1 MLYGT
6 AYFESFN
13 AAYAY
18 YKLYGFN
25 KVDVQLKLK
34 EKEIF
39 IGKPELKEDE
49 FLSVNT
55 SEGRYI
61 IIYPDWFEM
70 QVKLEGEWKSV
81 KPSDSEKPYRFN
93 TRLEAETSLKMCYPD
108 QCLIEGNTEVR
119 VKPFYC

>member
-1 MLYGT
+1 MMVGT
-6 AYFESFN
+6 AYFKSFN

-18 YKLYGFN
+18 YKPYGFN

-39 IGKPELKEDE
+39 VGKPKLKEDE
-49 FLSVNT
+49 FLSANT

-61 IIYPDWFEM
+61 IIYPDWFEI
-70 QVKLEGEWKSV
+70 QVKVEGEWKSV

-108 QCLIEGNTEVR
+108 QCLIKGNTEVR